1 MVSRIRR
8 GGALEPLVAAGR
20 AVCARCGKPIA
31 PFEPWDLGD
40 NDENRSRYSGP
51 EHRYCN
57 RAAAGRVGRAAQ
69 VARRVSL
76 DEYQDDPDGGVF
88 WGPPGVDGVPQRW
101 SRAWFDWRAE
111 R

>member
-8 GGALEPLVAAGR
+8 GGGR
-20 AVCARCGKPIA
+20 LSRSSLPAARCV
-31 PFEPWDLGD
+31 LGAEAD
-40 NDENRSRYSGP
+40 
-51 EHRYCN
+51 
-57 RAAAGRVGRAAQ
+57 AAAGRVGRAAQ